1 MVQTRFKLKVAQY
14 FGATSLPL
22 ILASTDLE
30 YLLCKDAYDKTQS
43 TSDLALAVT
52 KQVAFILGANKL
64 LTNIRRK
71 CMKCRQELAKT
82 IKQRMGDMPEE
93 LQWPDAAFKN
103 MGLDLAG
110 PKRMKADV
118 RRRSGRHDE
127 GKVKIWIVIIVC
139 SSTSAVKLY
148 LARDNSEDDFLQAW
162 AQHVADLGDPH
173 LVYSFR
179 GSQLDAEAGG
189 SEPT

>member
-82 IKQRMGDMPEE
+82 ITQRMGDMP
-93 LQWPDAAFKN
+93 
-103 MGLDLAG
+103 
-110 PKRMKADV
+110 
-118 RRRSGRHDE
+118 
-127 GKVKIWIVIIVC
+127 
-139 SSTSAVKLY
+139 
-148 LARDNSEDDFLQAW
+148 
-162 AQHVADLGDPH
+162 
-173 LVYSFR
+173 
-179 GSQLDAEAGG
+179 
-189 SEPT
+189 